1 MSKNLYRFSD
11 RNLLTFF
18 KSLKMY
24 IRIDLTFL
32 VLGIYPKESIWN
44 LHEKMT
50 MFLITAK
57 TGNLLLNI

>member
-1 MSKNLYRFSD
+1 
-11 RNLLTFF
+11 
-18 KSLKMY
+18 MY